1 MLKFTVYSVIL
12 FAIISSATAEDLAT
26 FEEIPL
32 PVGLD
37 AREPFL
43 HATQDGQLLMTWME
57 TSGNSSAVKLAALVD
72 GSWSASRTVT
82 ASPDLFVNWADFPSV
97 SDFSDGTIIAHWL
110 QNSGNSA
117 YSYDVRISLSQDNGE
132 TWSAPIVPH
141 GDGTKAQHGF
151 VTLVPLADEMI
162 AVWLDGRAYEGAL
175 VEDGAAAGQM
185 QLRSAVISSDGSL
198 TPDMA
203 VDFTT
208 CSCCQTSAAIA
219 GDALLVVY
227 RDRGEGEIRDIS
239 LVRLSE
245 GRWSVPVSVHEDN
258 WELSGCPVNGPSI
271 AAYDREVVVA
281 WFTGAGDVPAV
292 KVAFSS
298 DAGASF
304 YDAIRIDEGEPSGR
318 VGALMLDNGT
328 ALISWVEWQGAD
340 EVLLVCRATP
350 DGCDGPHRLA
360 VNSEGNS
367 INFPQIAATPDGLYV
382 AWTQPLP
389 NGRDTIRMMRSPR

>member
-57 TSGNSSAVKLAALVD
+57 TSGNSSAVKLAAFVD

-227 RDRGEGEIRDIS
+227 RDRSEGEIRDIS